1 MVHYHNDY
9 NNNYISDPQI
19 LPTIIVMAPKYL
31 TRSIRIL
38 LGSYIGSLASSFPD
52 RILFYPGSVK
62 DPEQDPVPVQ
72 EPNRIMD
79 RILFLCRISYRT
91 LQYPKGSYKI
101 LQDRTRSYKIL
112 QEPTRSYNIHM
123 ILQYL
128 TGPYRILQYPTGCCP
143 GFLPGISSN

>member
-1 MVHYHNDY
+1 
-9 NNNYISDPQI
+9 
-19 LPTIIVMAPKYL
+19 MAPKYL

-79 RILFLCRISYRT
+79 RILCLCRISYRT

-101 LQDRTRSYKIL
+101 LQDRTRSYRNL
-112 QEPTRSYNIHM
+112 QDPTRS
-123 ILQYL
+123 
-128 TGPYRILQYPTGCCP
+128 YRILQYPQDTTISYRILQDAVQDFYQE
-143 GFLPGISSN
+143 FLQINEPRAKRKDIFISFYF

>member
-1 MVHYHNDY
+1 
-9 NNNYISDPQI
+9 
-19 LPTIIVMAPKYL
+19 MAPKYL

-38 LGSYIGSLASSFPD
+38 FGSYIGSLASSFPD

-112 QEPTRSYNIHM
+112 QYPHDTTISYRTLQDTSISYRMLSRISTRNFFKLM
-123 ILQYL
+123 NPELK
-128 TGPYRILQYPTGCCP
+128 
-143 GFLPGISSN
+143 

>member
-1 MVHYHNDY
+1 
-9 NNNYISDPQI
+9 
-19 LPTIIVMAPKYL
+19 MAPKYL

-38 LGSYIGSLASSFPD
+38 FESYIVSLASSFPD

-112 QEPTRSYNIHM
+112 QEPTRSY
-123 ILQYL
+123 
-128 TGPYRILQYPTGCCP
+128 RILQYPQDTT
-143 GFLPGISSN
+143 ISYRTLQDTTISYRMLSRISTRNFFKLMNPELK